1 MSTGGIAL
9 TDVSK
14 SPTLLE
20 EIERNR
26 AIQGSAYGGPR
37 NLATSRT
44 GSVGPGH
51 SMKLHEYQA
60 KEIFARYGIPVPQ
73 GQVASSA
80 AEARSAT
87 EGFGGR
93 AVVKAQVHAGGR
105 GKAGGVKL
113 AHSPG
118 DAEQAAES
126 ILSMS
131 LVTNQTGPEGVPV
144 NQVLVEE
151 LADIAKEMYLAI
163 TVDRVER
170 RPVILVSESGGMD
183 IEEVAETSPE
193 LIHTEAIDPVLGLMP
208 FQSRRIARRLGLQ
221 GSVAAAAPG
230 ILSSLYQVFVEN
242 DCTLV
247 EVNPLIATGD
257 GRLVA
262 LDAKISVDDD
272 SLFRRPSIVELRD
285 PSQEDELEAQAA
297 DLDIAYVNLDGD
309 VGCLVNGA
317 GLAMATLDVTSAA
330 GAAPANFLDVGGGAT
345 VDKVASAVG
354 IILSDAKV
362 RRVLVNV
369 FGGILRCDI
378 AAEGIVQ
385 AYQTAGSQLPIV
397 VRMLGT
403 NVDDGKRILAE
414 SGLPVVFTETLSEA
428 ADAIK
433 QAI

>member
-1 MSTGGIAL
+1 
-9 TDVSK
+9 
-14 SPTLLE
+14 
-20 EIERNR
+20 
-26 AIQGSAYGGPR
+26 
-37 NLATSRT
+37 
-44 GSVGPGH
+44 
-51 SMKLHEYQA
+51 MKLHEYQA

-73 GQVASSA
+73 GRVASTA
-80 AEARSAT
+80 GEARSAA

-93 AVVKAQVHAGGR
+93 AVIKAQVHAGGR
-105 GKAGGVKL
+105 GKAGGVTV
-113 AHSPG
+113 AQSP
-118 DAEQAAES
+118 DAAES
-126 ILSMS
+126 AAQAMLSAS

-151 LADIAKEMYLAI
+151 LADIAKEMYLAL

-170 RPVILVSESGGMD
+170 RPVMLVSASGGMD
-183 IEEVAETSPE
+183 IEEVAATSPE
-193 LIHTEAIDPVLGLMP
+193 LIHTEPIDPVLGLMP
-208 FQSRRIARRLGLQ
+208 FQSRRIARMLGLEPT
-221 GSVAAAAPG
+221 AASAAPG
-230 ILSSLYQVFVEN
+230 VLSSLYQVFVDN

-247 EVNPLIATGD
+247 EVNPLIVTGD
-257 GRLVA
+257 GQLVA

-272 SLFRRPSIVELRD
+272 ALFRRPAMLGLRD
-285 PSQEDELEAQAA
+285 PAQEDELEAQAA

-330 GAAPANFLDVGGGAT
+330 GAAPANFLDVGGGAS
-345 VDKVASAVG
+345 VEKVASAVS

-385 AYQTAGSQLPIV
+385 AYRTTGSQLPIV

-414 SGLPVVFTETLSEA
+414 SGLPVVFAETLSEA
-428 ADAIK
+428 ANAIGRVR
-433 QAI
+433 